1 MLLTSVQEMDAAK
14 QEKDAA
20 QTQFSEIKDM
30 RTAQFNEAFEHV
42 SRQIQGVY
50 EELTKSSANSTGG
63 TAYLSKVQD
72 DEPFNSGINFSAIP
86 PKKRFREM
94 GQLSGGEKTLAAL
107 ALLLA
112 IHSYKPSPF
121 FVFDEVCGCV
131 SRH

>member
-1 MLLTSVQEMDAAK
+1 MAPSCCKMFHVQEMEAAK
-14 QEKDAA
+14 QEKDEA
-20 QTQFSEIKDM
+20 QTQFSEIKHQ
-30 RTAQFNEAFEHV
+30 RTATFNEAFDHV
-42 SRQIQGVY
+42 SREIQGVY
-50 EELTKSSANSTGG
+50 EELTKSSATSVGG

-72 DEPFNSGINFSAIP
+72 DEPFNAGINFSAIP

-121 FVFDEVCGCV
+121 FVFDEV
-131 SRH
+131 